1 MSGRNLVLK
10 KFFRDRLAVAGST
23 IILLLVL
30 VAVFASYIAPYPE
43 DTHKIHIAQR
53 LQPPSLTHWFGTDH
67 LGRDI
72 LSRVIFGTRISL
84 TISVIAIGACLLFG
98 VPVGL
103 LAGYYERWPGEL
115 LMRTSDVFLAL
126 PRVILALALA
136 AALSPSMNTVILA
149 LSISFWPWFSRTVYA
164 ETKSLKNSVFIE
176 ATNALGAG
184 HLRVIFLHIF
194 PNVLSPIIIRAS
206 LGMGYTILTAA
217 MLGFLGV
224 GAPPPTPEW
233 GITIA
238 DSRAYL
244 PQAWWNATFPGL
256 AIFVTVMGFNM
267 LGDGLRDILDP
278 RIRRAAKGG

>member
-1 MSGRNLVLK
+1 MKEYRLVLR
-10 KFFRDRLAVAGST
+10 KFLRDRLALAGSL
-23 IILLLVL
+23 IIAALIVI
-30 VAVFASYIAPYPE
+30 AVFAPHLAPYPD
-43 DTHKIHIAQR
+43 DTRRIHIPER
-53 LQPPSLTHWFGTDH
+53 LQTPSAKHLFGTDH

-84 TISVIAIGACLLFG
+84 TISTIAISACLFIG
-98 VPVGL
+98 VPIGL
-103 LAGYYERWPGEL
+103 IAGFYERWLGEL
-115 LMRTSDVFLAL
+115 LMRTSDVFLSL

-149 LSISFWPWFSRTVYA
+149 LSITFWPWFSRTVYA
-164 ETKSLKNSVFIE
+164 ETRSIKNSVFIE
-176 ATNALGAG
+176 ATVALGAG
-184 HLRVIFLHIF
+184 YFRIIFLHVL
-194 PNVLSPIIIRAS
+194 PNVLSPIIIRSS

-238 DSRAYL
+238 DSRVYL
-244 PQAWWNATFPGL
+244 PQAWWYATFPGL
-256 AIFVTVMGFNM
+256 FIFITVMGFNM

-278 RIRRAAKGG
+278 RIRRAGKE